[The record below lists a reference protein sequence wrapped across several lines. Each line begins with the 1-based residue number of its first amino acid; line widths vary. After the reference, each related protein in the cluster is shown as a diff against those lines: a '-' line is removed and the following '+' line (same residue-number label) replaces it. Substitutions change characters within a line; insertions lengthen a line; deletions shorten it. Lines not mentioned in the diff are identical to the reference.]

1 MIVGVGQD
9 RLGSAHLA
17 RPIGLAIGVH
27 GVVEGGLLVI
37 RGWVGLLRPQLL
49 VGRLGLV
56 DGLAVG
62 LLAGSG
68 VGGGVLVGVVLVVS
82 LVLVLGLLVLVLL
95 DCCCCWIAA
104 SCWAFSRSAWACRD
118 RCLCH
123 CLQVFL

>member
-1 MIVGVGQD
+1 MVVGVGQD
-9 RLGSAHLA
+9 RLGGTHLA

-37 RGWVGLLRPQLL
+37 RGRVGLLRPQLL

-68 VGGGVLVGVVLVVS
+68 VGGGGLGGVGAGGIAGVGV
-82 LVLVLGLLVLVLL
+82 GVLL